1 MVAIGAMVAIVA
13 MVATVDIFSIHHG
26 RALQASS
33 SYFLKKKFLKNLR
46 GKVQFSLFARVHVLR
61 GGGSLIKN
69 WDLFMFSKNDDSAEI
84 ERLRADNFALKEEV
98 DKLNSVKK
106 GWLLLTSFLSNL
118 FPDVTERRK
127 NALHALQLTT
137 R

>member
-1 MVAIGAMVAIVA
+1 MTLG
-13 MVATVDIFSIHHG
+13 
-26 RALQASS
+26 
-33 SYFLKKKFLKNLR
+33 KKY
-46 GKVQFSLFARVHVLR
+46 
-61 GGGSLIKN
+61 LIEN
-69 WDLFMFSKNDDSAEI
+69 WDLFMFSKNEDSAEI